1 MKTEKMKA
9 EISTR
14 VADAILTDLRKDY
27 KIPAGRKGRS
37 VRREIENLA
46 YIEIDRLFA
55 EMGNQIEE
63 QVQPR
68 VRERMISLLEAEAKE
83 SGRTFRRFT
92 RNILIQHWIMA
103 VSVIILVITGMPI
116 KFADA
121 SFSSVILKLLG
132 GIEVSRVLHR
142 IGATGLIYVSIY
154 HLFYILFTR
163 EGRRNFK
170 LMLPTLKD
178 AGDAVTN
185 IKYFLGM
192 SKEKPRFGRYSYVE
206 KFDYWAVYWGCIIM
220 ICSGT
225 VLWFNNFFMRNFPLI
240 VQHIAKIMHSDEAL
254 LATLAIVFW
263 HMYNAH
269 LNPSKFPANM
279 VIFTGTLTEE
289 EMIEEHPLE
298 YEELMEQETGGS
310 HETN

>member
-1 MKTEKMKA
+1 MKTERMKA
-9 EISTR
+9 DISTR
-14 VADAILTDLRKDY
+14 VADAILADLRKDY

-55 EMGNQIEE
+55 EMGTQIEE

-68 VRERMISLLEAEAKE
+68 VRERMINLLEAEAKE
-83 SGRTFRRFT
+83 TGRTFRRFN

-185 IKYFLGM
+185 IKYFLGI

-298 YEELMEQETGGS
+298 YEELMEVEAGGS
-310 HETN
+310 HEKN

>member
-1 MKTEKMKA
+1 MNTEKMKSI
-9 EISTR
+9 ISAR
-14 VADAILTDLRKDY
+14 VAETVLADLRKDY
-27 KIPAGRKGRS
+27 KIPGGRKGRTF
-37 VRREIENLA
+37 RREIENLT
-46 YIEIDRLFA
+46 YIEIDRLFTETA
-55 EMGNQIEE
+55 TQVEQ

-68 VRERMISLLEAEAKE
+68 VREKMVELLKADESE
-83 SGRTFRRFT
+83 SGRTFRRFNK
-92 RNILIQHWIMA
+92 NILSQHWIMA
-103 VSVIILVITGMPI
+103 VSVIILIITGMPI

-121 SFSSVILKLLG
+121 SFSALILKLMG
-132 GIEVSRVLHR
+132 GIEVSRFLHR
-142 IGATGLIYVSIY
+142 LGATGLILVSFY
-154 HLFYILFTR
+154 HLFYIIFIP

-178 AGDAVTN
+178 AQDAVTN
-185 IKYFLGM
+185 IKYYLGIT
-192 SKEKPRFGRYSYVE
+192 KEKPRFGRYSYME

-225 VLWFNNFFMRNFPLI
+225 ILWFNNFFMRNFPLI

-269 LNPSKFPANM
+269 LNPEKFPANM

-289 EMIEEHPLE
+289 EMIDEHPLE
-298 YEELMEQETGGS
+298 YEEILEQERGGKDD
-310 HETN
+310 

>member
-1 MKTEKMKA
+1 MKIEKMKSM
-9 EISTR
+9 ISSR
-14 VADAILTDLRKDY
+14 VAETVLADLRKDF

-37 VRREIENLA
+37 IRREIENLT
-46 YIEIDRLFA
+46 YIEIDRLFSETA
-55 EMGNQIEE
+55 AQVEQ

-68 VRERMISLLEAEAKE
+68 VKEKMVQLLEAEASE
-83 SGRTFRRFT
+83 SGRVFQRF
-92 RNILIQHWIMA
+92 NKNVLIQHWIMA
-103 VSVIILVITGMPI
+103 VSVIILIITGMPI

-121 SFSSVILKLLG
+121 TFSSIILKFMG
-132 GIEVSRVLHR
+132 GIEFSRILHR

-170 LMLPTLKD
+170 LMIPTPKD
-178 AGDAVTN
+178 ATDAAIN
-185 IKYFLGM
+185 IKYFLGI

-206 KFDYWAVYWGCIIM
+206 KFDYWAVYWGCVIM

-269 LNPSKFPANM
+269 LNPEKFPANM

-298 YEELMEQETGGS
+298 YEEIMAQETGGQ
-310 HETN
+310 HEEK